1 MKEVVDKIRAAE
13 KKAAELKAE
22 AVSEAEYNLKKVR
35 EKGKKYVDD
44 TVASASRSAALMI
57 KQAEEE
63 TAEAAA
69 EKIKEADERAGQIM
83 MSAEH
88 KIDEA
93 ADRIVERIM
102 GSI

>member
-1 MKEVVDKIRAAE
+1 MEQ
-13 KKAAELKAE
+13 
-22 AVSEAEYNLKKVR
+22 Y
-35 EKGKKYVDD
+35 
-44 TVASASRSAALMI
+44 
-57 KQAEEE
+57 KQI
-63 TAEAAA
+63 A